1 MIAYGRSDALRHGS
15 SIRGWHLSKSGVADL
30 AAVYVTATKKIAATS
45 GSNEATYYPDIRNLI
60 AAILKERSLPFDV
73 RVNTSESRGRGTD
86 MPDFV
91 LGDGGFVG
99 VYGEVKLPEETLEAM
114 ARSTAQNDQIGR
126 YLSATGVVLLCNVRG
141 FGLLAVKPGVRRE
154 RGTPIQPD
162 DRELICSVDLWSA
175 ASGGAKPSVDQAAV
189 VLLCETIDRAVT
201 DYALLADPA
210 DLAKVL
216 ARQARDAKDAMP
228 SDLRPIS
235 ALLDDFALALG
246 LSFDLDD
253 DKGDR
258 FFRGSLIQTAFY
270 SLFAAWVLWDRDAGK
285 SAGPFTIAEAER
297 YLRIPFLQELFH
309 DLRSPR
315 YLREL
320 DLGTHLE
327 RAVATLNRVDLE
339 LFKQRM
345 SFPTASDQS
354 PTVAAITYFYEPFLE
369 AFDPELR
376 QELGVWYTPP
386 EIVHYQ
392 VRRIHHLLKA
402 ELGIARGL
410 AAEEVVV
417 LDPCCGTGAYLL
429 EVARCISE
437 ELDSEGAGD
446 TLGLELLDALTKRVI
461 GFEILTAPFAV
472 AQLQLFILLADLGA
486 TPTADQ
492 RLSIYLTN
500 ALTGWSDERDV
511 KITFPEMKDEFDA
524 SQSVKRDAKIIVVL
538 GNPPYDRFAGVA
550 QAEEA
555 ELVAA
560 YKGVRLQVQRAK
572 DGTIKRDR
580 MGNPEK
586 KQVGKSELY
595 EVWGVRKQLL
605 DDLYIRF
612 FRMAEERIGVAADRG
627 IVSFISNSSWLTGR
641 SHPMM
646 RQSLLR
652 NFDEVW
658 IDNLNGDKFKTGKI
672 IPQGLPGE
680 GTRDDS
686 AFTTELDARGIQP
699 GTAIATFL
707 KNVDPSAQSVAK
719 VHFREYWGPAAYKR
733 QALLASLPNGD
744 PQSGAS
750 DPRYELIEPSLENRW
765 RLAVLALE
773 GGYESWPALDELFPE
788 MIQGVNANRGIE
800 GSVIDHSATNLG
812 KRIESFLS
820 ADSYSDA
827 KIAAPGLCEK
837 FAGYDP
843 EKVWSALK
851 PSGYDNTKI
860 SRFLM
865 FPFDSRWI
873 YYETEHKLLNRPRGE
888 FAKIRNDNE
897 FLITVPEPRKA
908 SEARPVFSSTLT
920 NLHVH
925 ERGSVVIPKEVEG
938 QGLFAGRLANIAEP
952 AWNAFRGSFGLSG
965 RREDDDARKFVGELQ
980 RAILALLHAPAYQ
993 ADHKSALSADWAHPP
1008 IPRDHALFIQ
1018 LAEAGDRVTG
1028 LLNANAEAG
1037 AIVSQILGEPAVT
1050 LGALRRVDGAQ
1061 VRPQDL
1067 EVSISYWGGAK
1078 GRWVPRDAH
1087 SDEISLDSLGE
1098 RTGDLYINDQC
1109 YFANVPSAVWQY
1121 QLGGYPVIKKWLGYR
1136 QADRRNGNPL
1146 TLTESKWLRS
1156 VVQRIAALLA
1166 YGDELNSLYAKAS
1179 EVAFTAED
1187 LGLRK

>member
-1 MIAYGRSDALRHGS
+1 M
-15 SIRGWHLSKSGVADL
+15 SKSGL
-30 AAVYVTATKKIAATS
+30 AELVSAYVTATRKLAATS
-45 GSNEATYYPDIRNLI
+45 GSNEATYYPDIRNLL
-60 AAILKERSLPFDV
+60 AAILKAGRLPFDV
-73 RVNTSESRGRGTD
+73 RVNTSESRGRGVD

-99 VYGEVKLPEETLEAM
+99 VYGEVKLPDASLEDM
-114 ARSTAQNDQIGR
+114 AASTAQNDQIGR
-126 YLSATGVVLLCNVRG
+126 YLSATGVVLLCNIRG
-141 FGLLAVKPGVRRE
+141 FGLLTVKPGATRE
-154 RGTPIQPD
+154 RGVPVGPEN
-162 DRELICSVDLWSA
+162 RELIKTVDLWSA
-175 ASGGAKPSVDQAAV
+175 MRGSGKHLADEEIVAEFAAIV
-189 VLLCETIDRAVT
+189 DRAVT
-201 DYALLADPA
+201 DFAPLADPA

-228 SDLRPIS
+228 GDLRPIS
-235 ALLDDFALALG
+235 VLLDDFALALG

-253 DKGDR
+253 EKGDR

-270 SLFAAWVLWDRDAGK
+270 SLFAAWILWDRDASK
-285 SAGPFTIAEAER
+285 PDNPFTINDAEG

-315 YLREL
+315 YLRQL
-320 DLGTHLE
+320 DLAVHLE
-327 RAVATLNRVDLE
+327 RAVATLNRVDLS

-345 SFPTASDQS
+345 SFPTASGHS

-376 QELGVWYTPP
+376 EELGVWYTPP

-392 VRRIHHLLKA
+392 VRRVHHLLKT

-410 AAEEVVV
+410 AANEVVV

-429 EVARCISE
+429 EVARCIND
-437 ELDSEGAGD
+437 ELVLEGADD
-446 TLGLELLDALTKRVI
+446 TLALELLDALTKRVI

-486 TPTADQ
+486 APAPDQ
-492 RLSIYLTN
+492 RLSIFLTN

-560 YKGVRLQVQRAK
+560 YKGVRLQIQREK

-586 KQVGKSELY
+586 KQIGNSELY
-595 EVWGVRKQLL
+595 DVWGVRKQLL

-612 FRMAEERIGVAADRG
+612 FRMAEERIGVSAERG
-627 IVSFISNSSWLTGR
+627 VVSFISNSSWLTGR

-652 NFDEVW
+652 NFDELW
-658 IDNLNGDKFKTGKI
+658 IDNLNGDKFKTGKV
-672 IPQGLPGE
+672 IPRGLPGE

-686 AFTTELDARGIQP
+686 AFTTEMDPRGIQP

-707 KNVDPSAQSVAK
+707 KKSGESAGQTAT
-719 VHFREYWGPAAYKR
+719 VHFREYWGPAANKR
-733 QALLASLPNGD
+733 LALNASLPDGT
-744 PQSGAS
+744 PPAGA
-750 DPRYELIEPSLENRW
+750 DNPAYEAIAPSMENRW
-765 RLAVLALE
+765 RLAVLELE

-788 MIQGVNANRGIE
+788 MIQGVNANRGVE
-800 GSVIDHSATNLG
+800 GTVIDYDAAALSTRMQSYLNADTFESAAALVP
-812 KRIESFLS
+812 
-820 ADSYSDA
+820 AMA
-827 KIAAPGLCEK
+827 KK
-837 FAGYDP
+837 FAGYDAKKAWDELHP
-843 EKVWSALK
+843 AGFAE
-851 PSGYDNTKI
+851 GKI
-860 SRFLM
+860 EPILM
-865 FPFDSRWI
+865 FPFDQRFI

-888 FAKIRNDNE
+888 FAKLLADNE

-908 SEARPVFSSTLT
+908 SETRPLFAQTLV

-925 ERGSVVIPKEVEG
+925 ERGSVVIPRDVEG
-938 QGLFAGRLANIAEP
+938 HGLFAGRLANIAEP
-952 AWNAFRGSFGLSG
+952 AWTAFRDAFGLSG
-965 RREDDDARKFVGELQ
+965 RREDEDAKDFVGQLQ
-980 RAILALLHAPAYQ
+980 RVILALLHAPAYQ
-993 ADHKSALSADWAHPP
+993 SDHKSALSADWAHPP
-1008 IPRDHALFIQ
+1008 VPRDKELFDK
-1018 LAEAGDRVTG
+1018 LAAAGTKVTT
-1028 LLNANAEAG
+1028 LLDASVPAG
-1037 AIVSQILGEPAVT
+1037 ALMRELLGEQMGT
-1050 LGALRRVDGAQ
+1050 LGTLRRSDGAQ

-1067 EVSISYWGGAK
+1067 KITVGYWGGSK
-1078 GRWVPRDAH
+1078 GRWLPREPH
-1087 SDEISLDSLGE
+1087 SEEVTLDILGE
-1098 RTGDLYINDQC
+1098 RTGDLYLNDDC
-1109 YFANVPSAVWQY
+1109 YFANVPAAVWQY
-1121 QLGGYPVIKKWLGYR
+1121 QLGGYPVLKKWLGYR
-1136 QADRRNGNPL
+1136 QADRRKDSPL
-1146 TLTESKWLRS
+1146 TLAEAKWLRS
-1156 VVQRIAALLA
+1156 VIQRIAALVAIGADL
-1166 YGDELNSLYAKAS
+1166 DSLYAKAS
-1179 EVAFTAED
+1179 EIAFTAEE